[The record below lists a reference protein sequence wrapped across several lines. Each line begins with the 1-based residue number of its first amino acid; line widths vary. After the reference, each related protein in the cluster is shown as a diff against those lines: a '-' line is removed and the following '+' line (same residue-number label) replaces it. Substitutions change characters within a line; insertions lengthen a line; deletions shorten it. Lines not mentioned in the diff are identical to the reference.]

1 MSFISLLF
9 AFRTSSPCDH
19 RYEPHRPRF
28 KQLPLRA
35 PTPAETEARGAHRC
49 STGDPQNDFKPRVR
63 RRAHFKPGKKPQAH
77 RGSGG
82 GPLPQLPP
90 FHSKADK
97 PKHAPNPRFGFLLFP
112 PPLPWRYLAAG
123 MPLGEGG
130 AAMGAGAGDFALP
143 DEVLAALPR
152 DPYEQLDL
160 ARRIT
165 ALAVAGRV
173 SGLEREA
180 GRLRADA
187 AEKDRENAELR
198 ERVALLDTA
207 LQETNARLR
216 AALEDNIKL
225 SKERDSLAQ
234 TSKKLARDLQKLES
248 FKRHLMQSLRD
259 DSSSPQETVDI
270 TTCDQPV
277 ASKASSCGDG
287 GSIRHPM
294 PNVLSESLDVGSSNR
309 EGTVTRPPIQK
320 YALSSHITP
329 RLTPEATPKILSTST
344 SPRRMST
351 TATPTPKLM
360 SGATSPT
367 RARIEG
373 HMSMTPWY
381 PSSKQS
387 SAANSPPRGRPN
399 PGRTPRIDGKEFFRQ
414 ARSRLSY
421 EQFGAFL
428 ANIKEL
434 NAHKQSREETL
445 KKAEEIF
452 GPDNKDLYL
461 SFQGLLNRSMP

>member
-1 MSFISLLF
+1 
-9 AFRTSSPCDH
+9 
-19 RYEPHRPRF
+19 
-28 KQLPLRA
+28 
-35 PTPAETEARGAHRC
+35 
-49 STGDPQNDFKPRVR
+49 
-63 RRAHFKPGKKPQAH
+63 
-77 RGSGG
+77 
-82 GPLPQLPP
+82 
-90 FHSKADK
+90 
-97 PKHAPNPRFGFLLFP
+97 
-112 PPLPWRYLAAG
+112 
-123 MPLGEGG
+123 MPLGEG
-130 AAMGAGAGDFALP
+130 AAGDFALP

-165 ALAVAGRV
+165 AMAVAGRV

-180 GRLRADA
+180 GRLRAEA

-198 ERVALLDTA
+198 ERVGLLDTA

-259 DSSSPQETVDI
+259 DSSSQPQETVDI
-270 TTCDQPV
+270 TTCDQSV

-287 GSIRHPM
+287 GSFSHPT
-294 PNVLSESLDVGSSNR
+294 PSILSESLDVGSTNR
-309 EGTVTRPPIQK
+309 EGTATRPPIQK

-351 TATPTPKLM
+351 TATPKLM

-367 RARIEG
+367 RVRIEG

>member
-1 MSFISLLF
+1 M
-9 AFRTSSPCDH
+9 
-19 RYEPHRPRF
+19 
-28 KQLPLRA
+28 
-35 PTPAETEARGAHRC
+35 
-49 STGDPQNDFKPRVR
+49 
-63 RRAHFKPGKKPQAH
+63 
-77 RGSGG
+77 
-82 GPLPQLPP
+82 
-90 FHSKADK
+90 
-97 PKHAPNPRFGFLLFP
+97 
-112 PPLPWRYLAAG
+112 
-123 MPLGEGG
+123 
-130 AAMGAGAGDFALP
+130 DFALP

-198 ERVALLDTA
+198 ERVGLLDTA

-234 TSKKLARDLQKLES
+234 TTKKLARDLQKLES

-259 DSSSPQETVDI
+259 DNSSPQETVDI
-270 TTCDQPV
+270 TTCDQSSV
-277 ASKASSCGDG
+277 ASKNVEDG
-287 GSIRHPM
+287 GSVSHPTS
-294 PNVLSESLDVGSSNR
+294 NVLSESFDVGSTNR
-309 EGTVTRPPIQK
+309 EATRPLIQK
-320 YALSSHITP
+320 CALSSHITP

-351 TATPTPKLM
+351 TATPKLM

>member
-1 MSFISLLF
+1 M
-9 AFRTSSPCDH
+9 
-19 RYEPHRPRF
+19 
-28 KQLPLRA
+28 
-35 PTPAETEARGAHRC
+35 
-49 STGDPQNDFKPRVR
+49 
-63 RRAHFKPGKKPQAH
+63 
-77 RGSGG
+77 
-82 GPLPQLPP
+82 PP
-90 FHSKADK
+90 S
-97 PKHAPNPRFGFLLFP
+97 
-112 PPLPWRYLAAG
+112 
-123 MPLGEGG
+123 EGG
-130 AAMGAGAGDFALP
+130 LGVSEFSLP
-143 DEVLAALPR
+143 DDVLAVLPR

-173 SGLEREA
+173 TALEREA
-180 GRLRADA
+180 ARLRDGAAD
-187 AEKDRENAELR
+187 KDRENAELR
-198 ERVALLDTA
+198 ERVALLDRA

-234 TSKKLARDLQKLES
+234 TSKKQARDLQKLES

-270 TTCDQPV
+270 TTCDLSV
-277 ASKASSCGDG
+277 SSKTSSCGA
-287 GSIRHPM
+287 
-294 PNVLSESLDVGSSNR
+294 
-309 EGTVTRPPIQK
+309 RPPVQK
-320 YALSSHITP
+320 YALSPHISQ
-329 RLTPEATPKILSTST
+329 RLTPEATPNL
-344 SPRRMST
+344 MST
-351 TATPTPKLM
+351 TASPRGMSTTATPKLM
-360 SGATSPT
+360 SGATSPSKT
-367 RARIEG
+367 RMEG

-381 PSSKQS
+381 SSKQS
-387 SAANSPPRGRPN
+387 TAANSPPRGRPN

-452 GPDNKDLYL
+452 GPESKDLYL
-461 SFQGLLNRSMP
+461 SFQGLLNRSLP

>member
-1 MSFISLLF
+1 M
-9 AFRTSSPCDH
+9 
-19 RYEPHRPRF
+19 
-28 KQLPLRA
+28 PL
-35 PTPAETEARGAHRC
+35 
-49 STGDPQNDFKPRVR
+49 GD
-63 RRAHFKPGKKPQAH
+63 G
-77 RGSGG
+77 
-82 GPLPQLPP
+82 
-90 FHSKADK
+90 
-97 PKHAPNPRFGFLLFP
+97 
-112 PPLPWRYLAAG
+112 AAG
-123 MPLGEGG
+123 M
-130 AAMGAGAGDFALP
+130 AGDFSLP

-165 ALAVAGRV
+165 AMAVAGRV

-180 GRLRADA
+180 ARLRAEA
-187 AEKDRENAELR
+187 ADKDRENGELR
-198 ERVALLDTA
+198 ERVALLDAA
-207 LQETNARLR
+207 LQETNSRLR
-216 AALEDNIKL
+216 DTLEDNIKL

-234 TSKKLARDLQKLES
+234 TTRKLSRDLQKLES
-248 FKRHLMQSLRD
+248 FKRHLMQSLHD

-270 TTCDQPV
+270 TCDQAV
-277 ASKASSCGDG
+277 ASKVSSCGDG
-287 GSIRHPM
+287 GSVNRPM
-294 PNVLSESLDVGSSNR
+294 TNILSETADVGSTNR
-309 EGTVTRPPIQK
+309 EAAKPPVQK
-320 YALSSHITP
+320 YAYSSHITP
-329 RLTPEATPKILSTST
+329 RLTPEATPKIMSTSA

-351 TATPTPKLM
+351 TATPKLM

-367 RARIEG
+367 RSRIEG

>member
-1 MSFISLLF
+1 
-9 AFRTSSPCDH
+9 
-19 RYEPHRPRF
+19 
-28 KQLPLRA
+28 
-35 PTPAETEARGAHRC
+35 
-49 STGDPQNDFKPRVR
+49 
-63 RRAHFKPGKKPQAH
+63 
-77 RGSGG
+77 
-82 GPLPQLPP
+82 
-90 FHSKADK
+90 
-97 PKHAPNPRFGFLLFP
+97 
-112 PPLPWRYLAAG
+112 
-123 MPLGEGG
+123 MPLGEG
-130 AAMGAGAGDFALP
+130 AATAGDFALP

-160 ARRIT
+160 AGRIT
-165 ALAVAGRV
+165 ALAVAGRA

-180 GRLRADA
+180 ARLRTEAAD
-187 AEKDRENAELR
+187 KDRQSGELR

-225 SKERDSLAQ
+225 CTERDSLAQ

-248 FKRHLMQSLRD
+248 FKRHLMQSLHD
-259 DSSSPQETVDI
+259 DSSSRQETVDI
-270 TTCDQPV
+270 TCDQSI
-277 ASKASSCGDG
+277 ASKVSSCGDG
-287 GSIRHPM
+287 GSVSHSTTNI
-294 PNVLSESLDVGSSNR
+294 LSDSVNTGNTNR
-309 EGTVTRPPIQK
+309 EAARPPVQK

-329 RLTPEATPKILSTST
+329 RLTPEATPKILSTSA

-351 TATPTPKLM
+351 TATPR
-360 SGATSPT
+360 S
-367 RARIEG
+367 RIEG

-387 SAANSPPRGRPN
+387 SAANSPPRGRPI

-434 NAHKQSREETL
+434 NAHKQLREETL

>member
-1 MSFISLLF
+1 
-9 AFRTSSPCDH
+9 
-19 RYEPHRPRF
+19 
-28 KQLPLRA
+28 
-35 PTPAETEARGAHRC
+35 
-49 STGDPQNDFKPRVR
+49 
-63 RRAHFKPGKKPQAH
+63 
-77 RGSGG
+77 
-82 GPLPQLPP
+82 
-90 FHSKADK
+90 
-97 PKHAPNPRFGFLLFP
+97 
-112 PPLPWRYLAAG
+112 
-123 MPLGEGG
+123 MPLAEGE
-130 AAMGAGAGDFALP
+130 FALP
-143 DEVLAALPR
+143 DEVLAVLPR

-160 ARRIT
+160 ARRVT

-180 GRLRADA
+180 ARLRESA
-187 AEKDRENAELR
+187 AEKDRENGELR
-198 ERVALLDTA
+198 ERVALLDRA

-225 SKERDSLAQ
+225 NKERDSLAQ

-259 DSSSPQETVDI
+259 DSPSPQETVDI
-270 TTCDQPV
+270 TTCDQSV
-277 ASKASSCGDG
+277 SSKASSCADGDSVAHTTTNQLS
-287 GSIRHPM
+287 GSM
-294 PNVLSESLDVGSSNR
+294 DVGSTVQ
-309 EGTVTRPPIQK
+309 EVLVGTVTKPPIQK
-320 YALSSHITP
+320 YSLSSHITP
-329 RLTPEATPKILSTST
+329 RLTPEATPKIMSTSA

-351 TATPTPKLM
+351 TATPKLM
-360 SGATSPT
+360 SGATSPSKT
-367 RARIEG
+367 RIEG
-373 HMSMTPWY
+373 YMSMTPWY

-387 SAANSPPRGRPN
+387 SAANSPPRGRSN

-434 NAHKQSREETL
+434 NAHKQSREDTL

-461 SFQGLLNRSMP
+461 SFQGLLNRSLP

>member
-1 MSFISLLF
+1 M
-9 AFRTSSPCDH
+9 
-19 RYEPHRPRF
+19 
-28 KQLPLRA
+28 
-35 PTPAETEARGAHRC
+35 
-49 STGDPQNDFKPRVR
+49 
-63 RRAHFKPGKKPQAH
+63 
-77 RGSGG
+77 
-82 GPLPQLPP
+82 PP
-90 FHSKADK
+90 S
-97 PKHAPNPRFGFLLFP
+97 
-112 PPLPWRYLAAG
+112 
-123 MPLGEGG
+123 EGG
-130 AAMGAGAGDFALP
+130 LGVSEFSLP
-143 DEVLAALPR
+143 DDVLAVLPR

-173 SGLEREA
+173 TALEREA
-180 GRLRADA
+180 ARLRDGAAD
-187 AEKDRENAELR
+187 KDRENAELR
-198 ERVALLDTA
+198 ERVALLDRA

-234 TSKKLARDLQKLES
+234 TSKKQARDLQKLES

-270 TTCDQPV
+270 TTCDLSV
-277 ASKASSCGDG
+277 SSKTSSCGAA
-287 GSIRHPM
+287 
-294 PNVLSESLDVGSSNR
+294 
-309 EGTVTRPPIQK
+309 RPPVQK
-320 YALSSHITP
+320 YALSPHISQ
-329 RLTPEATPKILSTST
+329 RLTPEATPNL
-344 SPRRMST
+344 MST
-351 TATPTPKLM
+351 TASPRGMSTTATPKLM
-360 SGATSPT
+360 SGATSPSKT
-367 RARIEG
+367 RMEG

-381 PSSKQS
+381 SSKQS
-387 SAANSPPRGRPN
+387 TAANSPPRGRPN

-452 GPDNKDLYL
+452 GPESKDLYL
-461 SFQGLLNRSMP
+461 SFQGLLNRSLP

>member
-1 MSFISLLF
+1 
-9 AFRTSSPCDH
+9 
-19 RYEPHRPRF
+19 
-28 KQLPLRA
+28 
-35 PTPAETEARGAHRC
+35 
-49 STGDPQNDFKPRVR
+49 
-63 RRAHFKPGKKPQAH
+63 
-77 RGSGG
+77 
-82 GPLPQLPP
+82 
-90 FHSKADK
+90 
-97 PKHAPNPRFGFLLFP
+97 
-112 PPLPWRYLAAG
+112 

-130 AAMGAGAGDFALP
+130 AAADFALP

-187 AEKDRENAELR
+187 ADKDRENAELR

-216 AALEDNIKL
+216 AALEDNIKF

-287 GSIRHPM
+287 GSISHPM

-309 EGTVTRPPIQK
+309 GRLGTVTRPPIQK

-351 TATPTPKLM
+351 TATPKLM

-387 SAANSPPRGRPN
+387 SAANSPPRGRSN

-452 GPDNKDLYL
+452 GSDNKDLYL